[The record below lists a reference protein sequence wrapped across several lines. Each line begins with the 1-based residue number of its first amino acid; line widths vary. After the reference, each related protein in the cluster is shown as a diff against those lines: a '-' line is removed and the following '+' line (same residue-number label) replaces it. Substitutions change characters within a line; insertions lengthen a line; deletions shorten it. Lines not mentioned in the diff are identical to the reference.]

1 MAVLDDV
8 KELLGKYAAGATASG
23 DTAAHFQQVA
33 QAVDSGTLAGG
44 IAEAL
49 QSDQTPPFSKIVSQ
63 LFASGSGEQKRAML
77 NALVSAIPSDQRDK
91 ISATVPSVPSI
102 SVDTTTESASAVT
115 PKDVQ
120 KLADHAQK
128 HDAGIIEKM
137 SAVYAAHPALLKA
150 LGTGAMAIAM
160 RKIAERGQNG

>member
-8 KELLGKYAAGATASG
+8 KELLGKYASGATASG
-23 DTAAHFQQVA
+23 ETAAHFHQVA

-49 QSDQTPPFSKIVSQ
+49 QSDQTPPFPKIASQ
-63 LFASGSGEQKRAML
+63 LFASGSSEQKRAML
-77 NALVSAIPSDQRDK
+77 NALVSAIPPDLRQT

-102 SVDTTTESASAVT
+102 SVDTTTASAAAVS
-115 PKDVQ
+115 PRDVQ
-120 KLADHAQK
+120 TLADHAQK

-137 SAVYAAHPALLKA
+137 SAVYAAHPTLLKA

-160 RKIAERGQNG
+160 QKIAEQRQNG